1 MIKDFQYKSKIKFDG
16 KVTTILVLKNKKDIA
31 ICLSNGFLE
40 IYNLKCINQKL
51 SIKLINIENKTILDI
66 IEFQENK
73 IVLAC
78 WDNTIK
84 YIELYDNN
92 NKYKIKQILN
102 GHLNFVNSL
111 RKLFFYKDN
120 IIIASSSSDGLIIFW
135 KYENDN
141 FQKFKEI
148 KIFENENN
156 DENEH
161 QFFNNQIESMEES
174 VKYQELI
181 CGNFHQEKLCFC
193 NLNNTLQIVKK
204 DLNVNNCIRSL
215 KIIKNGDILVI
226 AGFKEINLINL
237 ENKSILN
244 TIKYDIDCQFNCIFQ
259 KQNGNL
265 IITEYGDVIKI
276 NEFKFDEESS
286 NLNILSIRENDF
298 ISYITTIIE
307 LDNGEL
313 ILGSYDNSVKFFED
327 ISKFKNFN

>member
-1 MIKDFQYKSKIKFDG
+1 MIKDFQCKSKIKFNG
-16 KVTTILVLKNKKDIA
+16 KVTTMLILSNKKDIA
-31 ICLSNGFLE
+31 ICLSNGYLE
-40 IYNLKCINQKL
+40 IYNLKLIKQKL
-51 SIKLINIENKTILDI
+51 SIELINSDQKTILDI

-92 NKYKIKQILN
+92 NKYTIKQILN

-111 RKLFFYKDN
+111 RKLIFYKNN

-148 KIFENENN
+148 KIFEN
-156 DENEH
+156 DDQNELH
-161 QFFNNQIESMEES
+161 FNNQIESMEES

-193 NLNNTLQIVKK
+193 NLNDTLQIEKK

-244 TIKYDIDCQFNCIFQ
+244 TVKYDIDCQFNCIFQ

-286 NLNILSIRENDF
+286 NLNILSTRENDF

-313 ILGSYDNSVKFFED
+313 VLGSYDSSAKFFED

>member
-1 MIKDFQYKSKIKFDG
+1 MIKDFQLKSKIKFDG
-16 KVTTILVLKNKKDIA
+16 KVTTLLVLKNKKDIA
-31 ICLSNGFLE
+31 ICLTNGFLE
-40 IYNLKCINQKL
+40 IYNLKLIKKKL
-51 SIKLINIENKTILDI
+51 SIGLINSDQKTILDI

-84 YIELYDNN
+84 FIELYDNN

-111 RKLFFYKDN
+111 RKLIFYKDN

-148 KIFENENN
+148 KIFENEND
-156 DENEH
+156 DENEQH
-161 QFFNNQIESMEES
+161 FKNQIESMEES
-174 VKYQELI
+174 VKYHELI
-181 CGNFHQEKLCFC
+181 CGNFHLGKLCFC
-193 NLNNTLQIVKK
+193 NLNDNSQIEKK

-259 KQNGNL
+259 KKNGNL
-265 IITEYGDVIKI
+265 IITEYGDDIKI
-276 NEFKFDEESS
+276 NEFQFDEESS
-286 NLNILSIRENDF
+286 NLKFISSRENDF

-313 ILGSYDNSVKFFED
+313 VLGSYDNSVKLFED
-327 ISKFKNFN
+327 IYL

>member
-1 MIKDFQYKSKIKFDG
+1 MIKNFQCKSKIIFDG
-16 KVTTILVLKNKKDIA
+16 KVTTILILKNKKDIA
-31 ICLSNGFLE
+31 ICLSNGYLE
-40 IYNLKCINQKL
+40 IYNLKLIKQKL
-51 SIKLINIENKTILDI
+51 SIELINSDQKTILDI

-84 YIELYDNN
+84 FIELYDNN
-92 NKYKIKQILN
+92 NKYTIKQILN

-111 RKLFFYKDN
+111 RKLIFYKNN

-148 KIFENENN
+148 KIFENEN
-156 DENEH
+156 DDQNELH
-161 QFFNNQIESMEES
+161 FNNQIESMEES

-181 CGNFHQEKLCFC
+181 CGNFHQGKLCFC
-193 NLNNTLQIVKK
+193 NLNDNSQIEKK

-244 TIKYDIDCQFNCIFQ
+244 TVKYDIDCQFNCIFQ

-286 NLNILSIRENDF
+286 NLNILSTRENDF

>member
-1 MIKDFQYKSKIKFDG
+1 MP
-16 KVTTILVLKNKKDIA
+16 LL
-31 ICLSNGFLE
+31 LL
-40 IYNLKCINQKL
+40 
-51 SIKLINIENKTILDI
+51 
-66 IEFQENK
+66 
-73 IVLAC
+73 
-78 WDNTIK
+78 
-84 YIELYDNN
+84 
-92 NKYKIKQILN
+92 
-102 GHLNFVNSL
+102 
-111 RKLFFYKDN
+111 
-120 IIIASSSSDGLIIFW
+120 DGLIIFW

-148 KIFENENN
+148 KIFENEN
-156 DENEH
+156 DDQNELH
-161 QFFNNQIESMEES
+161 FNNQIESMEES

-181 CGNFHQEKLCFC
+181 CGNFHQGKLCFC
-193 NLNNTLQIVKK
+193 NLNDNSQIEKK

-244 TIKYDIDCQFNCIFQ
+244 TVKYDIDCQFNCIFQ

-286 NLNILSIRENDF
+286 NLNILSTRENDF